1 LGSLSGGHVQRP
13 EYINAGKYPQPTSL
27 GGRWDIDSGDF
38 GVRCVVGIDLGH
50 APSVLELANLQAVD
64 ALIDDGDLATGI
76 FQGFDRNRR
85 GYLLVE

>member
-1 LGSLSGGHVQRP
+1 
-13 EYINAGKYPQPTSL
+13 
-27 GGRWDIDSGDF
+27 
-38 GVRCVVGIDLGH
+38 VRCVVGIDLGH

>member
-1 LGSLSGGHVQRP
+1 VAVTFNGLNTLMRANTLNLRRSVVG
-13 EYINAGKYPQPTSL
+13 
-27 GGRWDIDSGDF
+27 WDIDSGDF